1 MGETNW
7 DPDEYVELEYF
18 TLPELLESIKGEQIK
33 DSKSLAALMLAM
45 PYLK

>member
-1 MGETNW
+1 IKNET
-7 DPDEYVELEYF
+7 
-18 TLPELLESIKGEQIK
+18 IK